1 MTEERLER
9 LEGMMS
15 QLITMVGNLHNSMS
29 DMQKDMKEMQTDM
42 KEMQTNMK
50 EMQTD
55 MKEMQT
61 DMKEMQT
68 VQKEHG
74 QKFESIELR
83 MDKMETKNE
92 LRHQEVLHQLK
103 RLEKDQDFIWEKA
116 VRNER
121 ELEVMKRTLES

>member
-1 MTEERLER
+1 MSEERLER

-29 DMQKDMKEMQTDM
+29 DMQKDMKD
-42 KEMQTNMK
+42 
-50 EMQTD
+50 
-55 MKEMQT
+55 
-61 DMKEMQT
+61 MQT

-92 LRHQEVLHQLK
+92 LRHQEVLNQIK

-121 ELEVMKRTLES
+121 ELEIMKRTLES

>member
-1 MTEERLER
+1 MSEERLDR

-29 DMQKDMKEMQTDM
+29 DMQKDMREMQ
-42 KEMQTNMK
+42 K
-50 EMQTD
+50 
-55 MKEMQT
+55 

-74 QKFESIELR
+74 QKFESIELK

-92 LRHQEVLHQLK
+92 LRHQEILNQIK

-121 ELEVMKRTLES
+121 ELEIMKRTLES

>member
-1 MTEERLER
+1 MSEERLDR

-29 DMQKDMKEMQTDM
+29 DMQKNMDGMQKDMKEMQ
-42 KEMQTNMK
+42 K
-50 EMQTD
+50 
-55 MKEMQT
+55 

-92 LRHQEVLHQLK
+92 LRHQEVLNQIK
-103 RLEKDQDFIWEKA
+103 RLEKDQDFIWEKT

-121 ELEVMKRTLES
+121 ELEIMKRTLES

>member
-29 DMQKDMKEMQTDM
+29 EMQK
-42 KEMQTNMK
+42 
-50 EMQTD
+50 
-55 MKEMQT
+55 

-121 ELEVMKRTLES
+121 ELEVMKRTL

>member
-1 MTEERLER
+1 MTEERLDR

-29 DMQKDMKEMQTDM
+29 DMQKDMKEM
-42 KEMQTNMK
+42 KN
-50 EMQTD
+50 
-55 MKEMQT
+55 
-61 DMKEMQT
+61 

-83 MDKMETKNE
+83 IDKMETKNE
-92 LRHQEVLHQLK
+92 LRHHEVLKHLK

-116 VRNER
+116 ARN
-121 ELEVMKRTLES
+121 

>member
-1 MTEERLER
+1 VEKEVGKMTEERLER

-15 QLITMVGNLHNSMS
+15 QLITMVGNMHKTMDEMRN
-29 DMQKDMKEMQTDM
+29 DIKEV
-42 KEMQTNMK
+42 
-50 EMQTD
+50 
-55 MKEMQT
+55 
-61 DMKEMQT
+61 QT

-92 LRHQEVLHQLK
+92 LRHQEVLNQIK

-121 ELEVMKRTLES
+121 ELEIMKRTSES

>member
-1 MTEERLER
+1 MIEERLER

-29 DMQKDMKEMQTDM
+29 EMQK
-42 KEMQTNMK
+42 
-50 EMQTD
+50 
-55 MKEMQT
+55 

>member
-1 MTEERLER
+1 MSEERLDR

-29 DMQKDMKEMQTDM
+29 DMQKDMKEMQKDM
-42 KEMQTNMK
+42 KEMQTA
-50 EMQTD
+50 
-55 MKEMQT
+55 
-61 DMKEMQT
+61 
-68 VQKEHG
+68 QKEHG

-92 LRHQEVLHQLK
+92 LRHQEVLNQIK

-121 ELEVMKRTLES
+121 ELEIMKRTLES

>member
-1 MTEERLER
+1 MSEERLDR

-29 DMQKDMKEMQTDM
+29 DMQKDMKEMQ
-42 KEMQTNMK
+42 K
-50 EMQTD
+50 
-55 MKEMQT
+55 

-74 QKFESIELR
+74 QKFESIELK

-92 LRHQEVLHQLK
+92 FRHQEVLNQIK

-121 ELEVMKRTLES
+121 ELEIMKRTLES

>member
-15 QLITMVGNLHNSMS
+15 QLITMVGNLHNSMR

-42 KEMQTNMK
+42 KEMQT
-50 EMQTD
+50 D

-61 DMKEMQT
+61 NMKEMQT

-103 RLEKDQDFIWEKA
+103 RLEKDQDFIWEKT

>member
-1 MTEERLER
+1 MSEERLDR

-29 DMQKDMKEMQTDM
+29 DMQKDMKEMQKDM
-42 KEMQTNMK
+42 KEMQK
-50 EMQTD
+50 D
-55 MKEMQT
+55 MKEVQK
-61 DMKEMQT
+61 DMKEVQT

-74 QKFESIELR
+74 QRFESIELR

-92 LRHQEVLHQLK
+92 FRHQEVLNQIK

-121 ELEVMKRTLES
+121 ELEIMKRTLES

>member
-1 MTEERLER
+1 MSEERLER

-29 DMQKDMKEMQTDM
+29 DMQK
-42 KEMQTNMK
+42 
-50 EMQTD
+50 
-55 MKEMQT
+55 

-92 LRHQEVLHQLK
+92 LRHQEVLNQIK
-103 RLEKDQDFIWEKA
+103 RLEKDQDFIWEKT

-121 ELEVMKRTLES
+121 ELEIMKRTLES

>member
-29 DMQKDMKEMQTDM
+29 EMQK
-42 KEMQTNMK
+42 
-50 EMQTD
+50 D

-74 QKFESIELR
+74 HKFESIELR

>member
-1 MTEERLER
+1 MSEERLDR

-15 QLITMVGNLHNSMS
+15 QLITMVGNIHNTMIE
-29 DMQKDMKEMQTDM
+29 MQKTINGMQTRMDGM
-42 KEMQTNMK
+42 EKSMDGMEKSMDGMLA
-50 EMQTD
+50 
-55 MKEMQT
+55 
-61 DMKEMQT
+61 

-74 QKFESIELR
+74 QKFEAIELG

-92 LRHQEVLHQLK
+92 LRHQEVLQHLK

-121 ELEVMKRTLES
+121 ELEIMKRISES

>member
-1 MTEERLER
+1 MSEERLDR

-29 DMQKDMKEMQTDM
+29 DMQ
-42 KEMQTNMK
+42 
-50 EMQTD
+50 
-55 MKEMQT
+55 
-61 DMKEMQT
+61 T

-74 QKFESIELR
+74 QKFETIVLK

-92 LRHQEVLHQLK
+92 LRHQEVLNQIK
-103 RLEKDQDFIWEKA
+103 RVEKDQDFIWEKA

-121 ELEVMKRTLES
+121 ELEIMKRTLES

>member
-29 DMQKDMKEMQTDM
+29 
-42 KEMQTNMK
+42 
-50 EMQTD
+50 
-55 MKEMQT
+55 
-61 DMKEMQT
+61 EMQT

-74 QKFESIELR
+74 KRFEAIEMR
-83 MDKMETKNE
+83 MGNMETKMDQMVSKLNPIETKMDQMETKNE
-92 LRHQEVLHQLK
+92 LRHQEMLNQVK

-121 ELEVMKRTLES
+121 ELEIMKRTSES